1 MKLFI
6 FIFAGMLV
14 LSSCNQQKMTEMQ
27 QEIEQL
33 KAQND
38 VLQQQSASKDTFL
51 QDYTTTLNDV
61 YENLENIRKREG
73 LITQY
78 SKTMEEGQENDIRN
92 KVLDNLNSIDSYIMS
107 SKKKLSAL
115 RQKASQAEMQ
125 STAFEETIMKLSNEL
140 QEKEMFIAQ
149 LRTQVDS
156 LNQDLDEALY
166 ALQERDVLIDEQT
179 ERLHTAYYIIGNDEE
194 LEQSEVITYEG
205 GILGL
210 GKTAVVSP
218 RLKEEMFTVADITM
232 MDSIEIDA
240 AREDVRLVS
249 THAPGT
255 YELVQKDEQKSVLK
269 ITNPDRFWKMRYLVI
284 ATKS

>member
-27 QEIEQL
+27 QEIDQL
-33 KAQND
+33 KTQND

-125 STAFEETIMKLSNEL
+125 STAFEETIMKLTNEL
-140 QEKEMFIAQ
+140 QEKELFIAQ